1 MAGNDTLGT
10 LRTVTGMSR
19 SEGTGKM
26 AGKTSEELF
35 AEIIELDKAE
45 LEMLAAAIRE
55 KLGISRKDRTAD
67 VSADKDHPDPDPG
80 YEVILI
86 ECGPHKLD
94 VIKLIRVFSYRS
106 LKDTKVCLD
115 QLPVKIVNYCSDD
128 NAFAIKKEFEKAGAV
143 VQLERVWS

>member
-1 MAGNDTLGT
+1 
-10 LRTVTGMSR
+10 
-19 SEGTGKM
+19 M